1 SALYIKDMY
10 LCNGL
15 RLLILLNKY
24 QSDRKDFVSKED
36 YETFNS
42 KIGDGIPYMTIDSG
56 IELFGEEKFANMF
69 SWLSNQVEF
78 INNIYATTKNLK
90 TKKRKVSSIYATT
103 KNLKTKKRKVSSII
117 EEL

>member
-1 SALYIKDMY
+1 
-10 LCNGL
+10 
-15 RLLILLNKY
+15 
-24 QSDRKDFVSKED
+24 
-36 YETFNS
+36 
-42 KIGDGIPYMTIDSG
+42 MTIDSG

-90 TKKRKVSSIYATT
+90 TKKRKVSSI
-103 KNLKTKKRKVSSII
+103 I